1 MDVKGATGFQS
12 LGIRFPWLTLLISTL
27 LIFVMSAG
35 AANLLFTT
43 DFRTYFSDDNP
54 QLKAFE
60 QIEADFNKQD
70 TLVFLVE
77 QSNETDSI
85 LNPVTLDFI
94 RLLTN
99 AAWQIPY
106 SRRVDSL
113 SNFQR
118 IESTDEEMVIDDL
131 IPNDVEYSVSFLQQL
146 ESYINEQPRIKG
158 TLVNSELNLSLIRV
172 NITLPDNNEGATK
185 ELVDYA
191 RKMLAD
197 LLEQP
202 EYHNIKVQLLGTAI
216 VNLALAE
223 AVEQD
228 MAALIPASYL
238 LIFGLIVLL
247 SRSYAGTFSALTMT
261 LLTVSAVFGLLGW
274 LGKSLTPVVGA
285 VPSMI
290 MIIVIAD
297 CMHILVSYQHYLREG
312 QKKLVALQSSVS
324 TNLKPVVITSVT
336 TAIGLLCLNFSE
348 SPPYRDLGNLV
359 AAGALIAGLLSLT
372 WFPALLAVLPA
383 PKKLPNTDSGWIK
396 RLINAFAQTLI
407 RNPKPILSVSLIA
420 FLLAIVGL
428 FKLEFN
434 EQWHQYYDESFA
446 VRKALDTQNEKLH
459 GVNFIQYSVGS
470 GSPDGIYNVTYQQQL
485 DALTQ
490 WIQQQPRVGYV
501 DSLSAQVKEI
511 NRKLNNDLDSEYVI
525 PDQRQIIAQSMLA
538 YELSL
543 PFGMGLEEAINIDKS
558 STRLTV
564 YIKKSTSK
572 QLVSLDE
579 SIRFWAQKNSPDL
592 NLSEGSG
599 LDMVFAQIS
608 DRNTESLIKGTALAL
623 VLISV
628 LLIFILKSVR
638 LGLISIVPN
647 ILPAVF
653 AYGVWGFLV
662 GRIDLGLSIVA
673 CMGLGLVV
681 DDTVHFLSKYQ
692 FARQLGQDA
701 RSAVQYAFNTV
712 GVAMLITSVVLIA
725 GFALLVFSPFSPTSG
740 MGALLSLTVL
750 FAILIDFILL
760 PYLLIQFDRKNS

>member
-94 RLLTN
+94 RLLTD

-228 MAALIPASYL
+228 MAVLIPASYL

-247 SRSYAGTFSALTMT
+247 ARSYAGTFSALTMT

-383 PKKLPNTDSGWIK
+383 PKKLPNTESGWVK

-420 FLLAIVGL
+420 LLLAIVGL

-470 GSPDGIYNVTYQQQL
+470 GSPDGIYDVAYQQQL

-692 FARQLGQDA
+692 FARQFGQDA